1 MCFLCEER
9 SLLRQVADACKRGVL
24 DHSYMAL
31 ALYLALPHST
41 SIRQRVMCNV
51 DRVYYY
57 IELYARGHKVMT
69 VHTNQ
74 VSILTAER
82 QHRIVFQS
90 LERCAQGCMGHVD
103 IWRPRRQ
110 GPCDTWKHILFANP
124 QHRAYARELL
134 LDVVHGRGHL
144 VRSVAEVLPVRLLP
158 ELVASYARPSMED
171 IIDESRRPPPPR
183 EHKPTLLDRWVKRH
197 KTNQC

>member
-1 MCFLCEER
+1 MCFLCKER
-9 SLLRQVADACKRGVL
+9 ALLRQVADACKRGVL

-41 SIRQRVMCNV
+41 SFLRCAG
-51 DRVYYY
+51 VYYNFQ
-57 IELYARGHKVMT
+57 LYARGHEVMT
-69 VHTNQ
+69 VYTTQ
-74 VSILTAER
+74 VSIRISER
-82 QHRIVFQS
+82 QYTTFQS
-90 LERCAQGCMGHVD
+90 LERCANGCMGHVD

-110 GPCDTWKHILFANP
+110 GPCDTLGHVLFSNR

-134 LDVVHGRGHL
+134 LDVVHDRGHL

-158 ELVASYARPSMED
+158 ELVASYARPSVED
-171 IIDESRRPPPPR
+171 IIDESRRPSPPR

-197 KTNQC
+197 KPA